1 MTKEELLEDE
11 KRALQLKI
19 GTIEC
24 AISNGQIE
32 ISKYAGQLADL
43 KKQHADL
50 SKPKLTPQQMDKL
63 QMLIEEAVE
72 SFDFDDTDNY
82 SIEYGIDYNNRV
94 TCESFCFDN
103 SDEVT
108 RQIMENIED
117 MFAEATDDSDNS

>member
-1 MTKEELLEDE
+1 MTKEEL
-11 KRALQLKI
+11 QVKI
-19 GTIEC
+19 GTIESM
-24 AISNGQIE
+24 ISDSNIE

-82 SIEYGIDYNNRV
+82 SIDYGIDYDNRV
-94 TCESFCFDN
+94 TCESFCFDS
-103 SDEVT
+103 SDEVV
-108 RQIMENIED
+108 RSIMENIED
-117 MFAEATDDSDNS
+117 MFAEATEDTNEENQD

>member
-1 MTKEELLEDE
+1 MTKEEL
-11 KRALQLKI
+11 QVKI
-19 GTIEC
+19 GTIESM
-24 AISNGQIE
+24 ISDSNIE

-63 QMLIEEAVE
+63 QTLIEEAVE
-72 SFDFDDTDNY
+72 GFDFDDTDNY
-82 SIEYGIDYNNRV
+82 SIDYGIDYDNRV

-117 MFAEATDDSDNS
+117 MFAEATEDTNEENQG